1 MSENCIDIQHDVWKR
16 AKWYTSHIF
25 YIFYG
30 NMGNKSCC
38 FSPRKF
44 TRQARKTLRFISRI
58 SIYYRGRWN
67 QGAGGALSFP
77 PILEV
82 CTRSKTF
89 FFKRA
94 YVYFF
99 VTRSPDF
106 GPPDGTAIYHGA
118 ESGTK
123 LSFQHKKKIGKR
135 EFFYKCQYTKYSFKI
150 VLQIRFEKRV

>member
-1 MSENCIDIQHDVWKR
+1 MMSENCIDIQHDVWKR

-67 QGAGGALSFP
+67 QGAGGDGTLTLP
-77 PILEV
+77 PMLEV
-82 CTRSKTF
+82 CTRSEIF

-99 VTRSPDF
+99 VTRSSDF
-106 GPPDGTAIYHGA
+106 GPSDGTAIYHGA

-123 LSFQHKKKIGKR
+123 LSFEHKKNGKR
-135 EFFYKCQYTKYSFKI
+135 EFFYKCQYTKYSFKN
-150 VLQIRFEKRV
+150 FFTN

>member
-67 QGAGGALSFP
+67 QGAGHLPSPRFWKYIPEVKHFSSKGLMCISLWHDLQILDPPTAL
-77 PILEV
+77 
-82 CTRSKTF
+82 
-89 FFKRA
+89 
-94 YVYFF
+94 
-99 VTRSPDF
+99 
-106 GPPDGTAIYHGA
+106 
-118 ESGTK
+118 
-123 LSFQHKKKIGKR
+123 
-135 EFFYKCQYTKYSFKI
+135 QYTMERSQEPNFLSNIKKNWYKGSFSTNTSIQNIPLKI
-150 VLQIRFEKRV
+150 ALQIRFEN

>member
-1 MSENCIDIQHDVWKR
+1 MMFENEQNGIQVTYFTFFMETWEIKAAVFPRENSRGKLVKLYDSSR
-16 AKWYTSHIF
+16 ESAYT
-25 YIFYG
+25 
-30 NMGNKSCC
+30 
-38 FSPRKF
+38 
-44 TRQARKTLRFISRI
+44 T
-58 SIYYRGRWN
+58 
-67 QGAGGALSFP
+67 GAGGTRGPGGHFLSP

-123 LSFQHKKKIGKR
+123 LSFQHKKKLVEGSFSTNASIQNIPLKLFYKLGLKR
-135 EFFYKCQYTKYSFKI
+135 ECRDLY
-150 VLQIRFEKRV
+150 